1 MLRTLRE
8 ADGAKKMRI
17 AIIEDNESVAKGIA
31 YRMQDR
37 GHATDILNDGLAA
50 DDFLRSDGNEIII
63 LDINLPGTDG
73 ITILKRMRA
82 RGDHRPVLLL
92 TARSAT
98 VARVSGLD
106 AGADDYLVK
115 PFEMDELEA
124 RIRALSR
131 RVPQKVATDYTM
143 GGLRY
148 VPDERKVT
156 IHGQAME
163 LPRRELSLLDALMRA
178 RNGVRSKA
186 QLLDTLYGTGA
197 DVGESAVEA
206 HISRLRKKLAP
217 AGVEIKA
224 QRNIGYVLQEVAG

>member
-1 MLRTLRE
+1 
-8 ADGAKKMRI
+8 MRI

-37 GHATDILNDGLAA
+37 GHATDILRDGSAA
-50 DDFLRSDGNEIII
+50 DEFLRHDGNDIII

-73 ITILKRMRA
+73 LSILKTMRA
-82 RGDHRPVLLL
+82 RGDQRPVLLL

-98 VARVSGLD
+98 VDRVSGLN

-131 RVPQKVATDYTM
+131 RVPQAVAAEYAM
-143 GGLRY
+143 GALRY
-148 VPDERKVT
+148 APDLRVVT
-156 IHGQAME
+156 IHGE
-163 LPRRELSLLDALMRA
+163 PLDLPRRELSLLDALIRA
-178 RNGVRSKA
+178 RNGVLSKT

-197 DVGESAVEA
+197 DVSESAVEA
-206 HISRLRKKLAP
+206 HVSRLRKKIAV
-217 AGVEIKA
+217 AGLEIKS
-224 QRNIGYVLQEVAG
+224 QRNIGYVLQEKPT